1 MQLLKQ
7 KCLPVLLYAL
17 QVCNLGKKTMNSLD
31 FTLNW
36 FKTFD
41 MEIVKYCHSSFG
53 CELLS
58 VLLKSDMTDLLE
70 QWHDLDKILFVLFV

>member
-1 MQLLKQ
+1 
-7 KCLPVLLYAL
+7 
-17 QVCNLGKKTMNSLD
+17 
-31 FTLNW
+31 
-36 FKTFD
+36 